1 MASLNV
7 QRAVSKI
14 SEKVKKGEKVVYGQ
28 IMKEVGYSNSVC
40 KHPQKLHTTKTYRRL
55 MKPLLERLQDQIDS
69 IVDAMNGKDKTQED
83 FRVLAYSL
91 DVLVK
96 NQQLLSGG
104 ATERKVFVLPSEVLN
119 KNKIEFSTGE

>member
-14 SEKVKKGEKVVYGQ
+14 SEKVKKGEKVIYGQ
-28 IMKEVGYSNSVC
+28 IMKEVGYSKSVC
-40 KHPQKLHTTKTYRRL
+40 EHPQKLHATKTYRKL

-119 KNKIEFSTGE
+119 KNKIGFSTGE